1 MFWENFRIAVTERIR
16 YNTEET
22 INIGSGERIV
32 NRQEAEQ
39 YLYYAMNIGE
49 LLLENG
55 AEVGRVEDTV
65 RRICLAGGAERA
77 DVFSITSNMSA
88 SIYGKEFGSCTQ
100 TRRVMNTV
108 NDFHKLE
115 ELNCLSRK
123 ICEEGM
129 TFGEIEREIER
140 IQKEQGYSFWW
151 LVLDY
156 ALISGSFC
164 VFFGGNARDM
174 VISALIGVLLK
185 FLMTFMQKTAANH
198 LFNALICS
206 VAGGFLANLAVFV
219 SVADHADRISI
230 GNIMLLIPGIAFTNS
245 LRDMFSGDTITG
257 LIRFMESILLAV
269 IIAFGFNIA
278 GVYFR

>member
-1 MFWENFRIAVTERIR
+1 
-16 YNTEET
+16 
-22 INIGSGERIV
+22 
-32 NRQEAEQ
+32 
-39 YLYYAMNIGE
+39 
-49 LLLENG
+49 
-55 AEVGRVEDTV
+55 
-65 RRICLAGGAERA
+65 
-77 DVFSITSNMSA
+77 
-88 SIYGKEFGSCTQ
+88 
-100 TRRVMNTV
+100 
-108 NDFHKLE
+108 
-115 ELNCLSRK
+115 
-123 ICEEGM
+123 M
-129 TFGEIEREIER
+129 TFGEIEREIGR

-206 VAGGFLANLAVFV
+206 VAGGFLANLAVFA

-278 GVYFR
+278 GFYFR

>member
-1 MFWENFRIAVTERIR
+1 M
-16 YNTEET
+16 
-22 INIGSGERIV
+22 
-32 NRQEAEQ
+32 NRQDAEQ
-39 YLYYAMNIGE
+39 YLYYAMDIGE

-100 TRRVMNTV
+100 TRRVVNTV

-115 ELNCLSRK
+115 ELNGLSRK
-123 ICEEGM
+123 ICEEGISFEEM
-129 TFGEIEREIER
+129 ETEINR
-140 IQKEQGYSFWW
+140 IRQESGYSSFW

-164 VFFGGNARDM
+164 VFFGGNMRDM
-174 VISALIGVLLK
+174 LVSALIGVLLK
-185 FLMTFMQKTAANH
+185 FLMTFMKKTAANY
-198 LFNALICS
+198 LFNALVCS
-206 VAGGFLANLAVFV
+206 AAGGFLANLAVCF
-219 SVADHADRISI
+219 SLAEHADMISI
-230 GNIMLLIPGIAFTNS
+230 GNIMLLIPGVAFTNS

-257 LIRFMESILLAV
+257 LIRFMESVLLAV

-278 GVYFR
+278 GFLF